1 MSRKIRSD
9 SNTTAGE
16 MMRDGLPE
24 PPEHIRLPDEARPFW
39 WSVVGAKSPDAWTPA
54 DLELAAELAR
64 TKADLER
71 LRREIREEGDIVDG
85 KVSPK
90 RKLEETLVAR
100 SIRLSR
106 TLQVHAIATVGRSGD
121 QRQRNQA
128 ARDARDVAD
137 GLGDDDLIAAPVGG
151 KGVH

>member
-1 MSRKIRSD
+1 
-9 SNTTAGE
+9 
-16 MMRDGLPE
+16 MMRAGLPE
-24 PPEHIRLPDEARPFW
+24 PPEHIELPAETMPFW
-39 WSVVGAKSPDAWTPA
+39 WSVVGAKAPDSWTPP

-71 LRREIREEGDIVDG
+71 LRREIAEEGDLTPDG
-85 KVSPK
+85 KISAR
-90 RKLEETLVAR
+90 RKLEDALVTRA
-100 SIRLSR
+100 IRLSR
-106 TLQVHAIATVGRSGD
+106 ALQIHALATVGRSGD

>member
-1 MSRKIRSD
+1 MSRKNRSD
-9 SNTTAGE
+9 SNTTQGV
-16 MMRDGLPE
+16 MMRAGLPV
-24 PPEHIRLPDEARPFW
+24 PPEHVHVPEAARPFW
-39 WSVVGAKSPDAWTPA
+39 QSIMAAKAVDAWTPA

-85 KVSPK
+85 KVSAR
-90 RKLEETLVAR
+90 RKLEESLVAR
-100 SIRLSR
+100 SIRLTRS
-106 TLQVHAIATVGRSGD
+106 LQVHALATVGRSGD

>member
-9 SNTTAGE
+9 SNTTAGA
-16 MMRDGLPE
+16 MLRAGLPE
-24 PPEHIRLPDEARPFW
+24 PPDHIDLPAETMPFW
-39 WSVVGAKSPDAWTPA
+39 WSVVGAKAADSWTPP

-71 LRREIREEGDIVDG
+71 LRREIAEEGDIIEG
-85 KVSPK
+85 KISPR
-90 RKLEETLVAR
+90 RKLEESLVTRA
-100 SIRLSR
+100 IRLTR
-106 TLQVHAIATVGRSGD
+106 ALQVHALATVGRSGD

-137 GLGDDDLIAAPVGG
+137 GIDDDDLIAPPTGE
-151 KGVH
+151 VH